1 MNVKLTL
8 RLDEDLIRQAKY
20 HANRT
25 GKSVSRLVA
34 DYFRLLEGSPEAAA
48 LDLPPKVRSLK
59 GSLKGK
65 GLDRDVYRRRLE
77 EKYR

>member
-8 RLDEDLIRQAKY
+8 RLDEELIRQAKS
-20 HANRT
+20 HADRT

-34 DYFRLLEGSPEAAA
+34 DYFRLLEGPPEDAS
-48 LDLPPKVRSLK
+48 LDLPPKVRALK
-59 GSLKGK
+59 GSLTGER
-65 GLDRDVYRRRLE
+65 LDRDAYRSRLE